1 MPLAGRRA
9 QAVYDYYLDRG
20 VAADR
25 MHVRN
30 RGASY
35 PSCDKE
41 DEGPGCRQG
50 RRVET
55 IPLDCQR
62 FLDTLDSGN

>member
-9 QAVYDYYLDRG
+9 QAVYDYYLDQG
-20 VAADR
+20 IDADR

-35 PSCDKE
+35 PPCDKE
-41 DEGPGCRQG
+41 DPEEGCRQG

-55 IPLDCQR
+55 IPLDCEE
-62 FLDTLDSGN
+62 FLESLDSGY